1 MTKGIY
7 YGEIFQLCVKELN
20 QNVTLSAIVA
30 KEQAIKVEQ
39 IRLGMTAVSD
49 T

>member
-1 MTKGIY
+1 M
-7 YGEIFQLCVKELN
+7 EEQN
-20 QNVTLSAIVA
+20 QSVTLSAIVA

-39 IRLGMTAVSD
+39 IHLGMTAVSD